1 MEIQVRCFATLREAS
16 AARTAL
22 TMAPPATVAAGWS
35 EMESRFPALAP
46 HRAFTQPAR
55 NGVAV
60 GWDEPLADGDDV
72 AFLPPVSGGSD
83 PPLIGLSADPIDVA
97 ALERVV
103 DRSHG
108 AVVTFVGRARN
119 RSDDGREVTALEYE
133 AYPEMADATL
143 RVIADEVT
151 TRWPDCV
158 RRGRPQD
165 RDGAHR
171 RGCGGD
177 RHRGAAPRR
186 RLRREPIR
194 DRGDQG
200 AAPDLEARAVHGRVP
215 LEAPGGL
222 IGTLVAI
229 LAVTVGLVESRAAST
244 PGSE

>member
-22 TMAPPATVAAGWS
+22 TVASSATVAAAWS

-60 GWDEPLADGDDV
+60 GWDEPLADGDEV

-83 PPLIGLSADPIDVA
+83 PTLIGLSADPIDVA

-158 RRGRPQD
+158 VAVVHRTGTVPIGEAAVAIVT
-165 RDGAHR
+165 GAP
-171 RGCGGD
+171 
-177 RHRGAAPRR
+177 HRGDAYDANRYVIEAIKD
-186 RLRREPIR
+186 RLPIWKLEQFTDGSR
-194 DRGDQG
+194 WKRPG
-200 AAPDLEARAVHGRVP
+200 A
-215 LEAPGGL
+215 
-222 IGTLVAI
+222 
-229 LAVTVGLVESRAAST
+229 
-244 PGSE
+244 